1 MAAQARARSIANAQL
16 LPQRNVV
23 PSALLKIAQC
33 LGVAVELLL
42 IERYR
47 FFQHRRRVDGLD
59 WKNTLLLE
67 IGQAFAE
74 GQMTRQLD
82 KANEIP
88 ALTAAMTVEKIFA
101 GVDIERR
108 PSFLVQRAES
118 DELGVVT
125 CGLCCPALLLQIV

>member
-1 MAAQARARSIANAQL
+1 MAAQAPARSVANAQI
-16 LPQRNVV
+16 LPQCNVV
-23 PSALLKIAQC
+23 HSALLKIAQR

-47 FFQHRRRVDGLD
+47 FLKHCGRVDGID
-59 WKNTLLLE
+59 WRSTLLLLE
-67 IGQAFAE
+67 VAQGFTE
-74 GQMTRQLD
+74 RQMAGQLD

-88 ALTAAMTVEKIFA
+88 ALTAAMTVEKIFV

-108 PSFLVQRAES
+108 TSFLVQRAES

-125 CGLCCPALLLQIV
+125 RRLCNPVLML